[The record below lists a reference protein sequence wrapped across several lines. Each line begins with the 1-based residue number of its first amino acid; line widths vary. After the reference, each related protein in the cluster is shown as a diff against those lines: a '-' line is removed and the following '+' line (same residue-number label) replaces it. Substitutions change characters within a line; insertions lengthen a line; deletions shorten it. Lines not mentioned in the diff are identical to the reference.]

1 MTLWNESDLPS
12 KITISLGRPT
22 SPSASVGRFNC
33 CCHHHSAFVLA
44 LPTSPCS
51 RAAPDRNRLLQLPG
65 PELSQLGRA
74 VWNVSSSDLNK
85 AYRKLSLL
93 VHPDKAP
100 GPEAR
105 QAFEQL
111 KEAYNELRDSD
122 KLVSDHGVLC
132 AGLIVTA
139 ACITTESDRQVPC
152 RQVLPAATS
161 SVLSLKR
168 QLYSSTPV
176 IHSECYSSAS
186 TNPAPTVSGSK
197 A

>member
-1 MTLWNESDLPS
+1 MLVW
-12 KITISLGRPT
+12 PT
-22 SPSASVGRFNC
+22 N
-33 CCHHHSAFVLA
+33 
-44 LPTSPCS
+44 PCF
-51 RAAPDRNRLLQLPG
+51 RVIPARNRLLQLPG

-122 KLVSDHGVLC
+122 KLVSDYGVLC
-132 AGLIVTA
+132 ADPTLIT
-139 ACITTESDRQVPC
+139 ACITTEPDGQIPC
-152 RQVLPAATS
+152 QQVLPATTS
-161 SVLSLKR
+161 SVLRVKQ
-168 QLYSSTPV
+168 QLYSSTQ
-176 IHSECYSSAS
+176 SYTQYGTAL
-186 TNPAPTVSGSK
+186 PAPVAAGSE